1 MQENLNLVQKLAK
14 IRAMSDA
21 VVKSKR
27 GYNYSYEDITEILA
41 NVTSGMKRYGVTLI
55 PTIIPGTSEVSQNVV
70 RKTKVDKAGKPY
82 ESVTTEML
90 YSADMLFRWIND
102 ENPNETIE
110 VPWFVTGSQ
119 EDPSQ
124 AFGSGLTYCTRYFLT
139 SYFQIARADSDV
151 DAYPVVSNWYIGRHQ
166 SRIQTEYREV
176 LEQTDCA
183 EIESI
188 RKRAVAYNNTI
199 TPGAAEEAYSQASIR
214 LAAEDYVNQLNVS
227 GSGIMGYVEIPKI
240 GADLPIY
247 HGTGGDSL
255 DRGTGHL
262 LGSSLP
268 VGGGSTHT
276 IITGHSGMASQK
288 MFTDLEQLR
297 EGDIFYLHVLDET
310 LAYEVRAIHTVLPH
324 DTTYLGI
331 EPGEDLCTLVTCTPT
346 GVNTHRLLV
355 QGSRIPYVPTEETE
369 ASAVPHEE
377 NTDSHWEK
385 QYWLGVRLG
394 LAAMVFLTLV
404 AGAVLY
410 IRRNRGRAVHRK
422 GGRYVRK

>member
-1 MQENLNLVQKLAK
+1 M
-14 IRAMSDA
+14 
-21 VVKSKR
+21 KR
-27 GYNYSYEDITEILA
+27 GRWQILLA
-41 NVTSGMKRYGVTLI
+41 
-55 PTIIPGTSEVSQNVV
+55 
-70 RKTKVDKAGKPY
+70 A
-82 ESVTTEML
+82 
-90 YSADMLFRWIND
+90 ALFLL
-102 ENPNETIE
+102 
-110 VPWFVTGSQ
+110 
-119 EDPSQ
+119 
-124 AFGSGLTYCTRYFLT
+124 ALGLTL
-139 SYFQIARADSDV
+139 
-151 DAYPVVSNWYIGRHQ
+151 YPVVSNWYIGRHQ
-166 SRIQTEYREV
+166 SQIQTEYREV
-176 LEQTDCA
+176 LEQTDSA

-188 RKRAVAYNNTI
+188 RKRAVAYNKTI

-214 LAAEDYVNQLNVS
+214 LALEDYVNQLNVS

-247 HGTGGDSL
+247 HGTGADSL

-268 VGGGSTHT
+268 VGGESTHT

-297 EGDIFYLHVLDET
+297 EGDTFYLHVLDET

-355 QGSRIPYVPTEETE
+355 HGSRIPYVPADETE

-377 NTDSHWEK
+377 NTDSNWEK

-394 LAAMVFLTLV
+394 LAAMATV
-404 AGAVLY
+404 VLLLSVY
-410 IRRNRGRAVHRK
+410 LFFRKKKTVKKK